1 MSGPAFM
8 QMYWTDYFGD
18 TRHLTC
24 EQHGAYLQLLG
35 SMWLAGGTLP
45 NDPKKLAKVTG
56 CTASRWAKI
65 CTEVMAFFAVE
76 GDVLTHK
83 RIKFELEKAREKSI
97 KRAEVGSLGGRAK
110 SLKNK
115 ELDLAIATDLPGHT
129 RALPDTRYQN
139 SSVEDKSSTAQ
150 VVDFDPDA
158 KAWTDGVS
166 LLQAKHRMS
175 EGQGRAF
182 FGKLLSANKLKA
194 RELLP
199 AIGQCIAN
207 RTEDP
212 RAYLTKAAQA
222 VAMRRDADAAPKVQR
237 RVSWV

>member
-8 QMYWTDYFGD
+8 QMYWSDYFGD

-35 SMWLAGGTLP
+35 SMWLSGGTLP

-56 CTASRWAKI
+56 CTPSRWAKI
-65 CTEVMAFFAVE
+65 CAEVMAFFTVD
-76 GDVLTHK
+76 GDGLTHK

-97 KRAEVGSLGGRAK
+97 KRAEVGSLGGKAK

-115 ELDLAIATDLPGHT
+115 EPDLAIATDLPGHT
-129 RALPDTRYQN
+129 CALPDTRYQN
-139 SSVEDKSSTAQ
+139 SSVEDKSSTAL
-150 VVDFDPDA
+150 VVDLDPDRD
-158 KAWTDGVS
+158 AWSQGPELLMAHHRLSTD
-166 LLQAKHRMS
+166 QAKKIF
-175 EGQGRAF
+175 GR
-182 FGKLLSANKLKA
+182 LLSENQIRA

-199 AIGQCIAN
+199 AIGQAKAN
-207 RTEDP
+207 GTNDP
-212 RAYLTKAAQA
+212 RSYLTKAAQG
-222 VAMRRDADAAPKVQR
+222 VRRRREAEAAPKVER

>member
-1 MSGPAFM
+1 M

-35 SMWLAGGTLP
+35 SMWLAGGSLP
-45 NDPKKLAKVTG
+45 NDAKKLAKVTG
-56 CTASRWAKI
+56 CTATRWAKI
-65 CTEVMAFFAVE
+65 CAEVMAFFTVD
-76 GDVLTHK
+76 GDVITHK
-83 RIKFELEKAREKSI
+83 RVTLELEKAREKSI
-97 KRAEVGSLGGRAK
+97 KRAEAGSRGGKAK
-110 SLKNK
+110 SLKIN
-115 ELDLAIATDLPGHT
+115 DNTLAIATDLLQH
-129 RALPDTRYQN
+129 LPDTRYQS
-139 SSVEDKSSTAQ
+139 SSVEDKSSTAAII
-150 VVDFDPDA
+150 DFDPDA
-158 KAWTDGVS
+158 KAWTDGVC
-166 LLQAKHRMS
+166 LLQSKHRMG
-175 EGQGRAF
+175 EGQARAF

-212 RAYLTKAAQA
+212 RSYLTKAAQA